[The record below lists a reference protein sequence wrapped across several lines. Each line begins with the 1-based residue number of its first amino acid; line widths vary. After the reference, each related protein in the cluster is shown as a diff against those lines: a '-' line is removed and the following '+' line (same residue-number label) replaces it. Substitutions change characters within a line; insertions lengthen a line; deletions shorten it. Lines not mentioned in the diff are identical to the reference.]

1 MENSSSSFSL
11 RFALLFATTFA
22 AILEVTTTQGLGA
35 TFPLSTPPPPTPLD
49 LQEHSFFSH
58 TSLLPPILSH
68 LGFHELA
75 TAAPSLHDAATT
87 ASSAWNG
94 PSTIFAPSD
103 ASLHTCFS
111 CSVPNLLREHIVP
124 GLFTIDYLR
133 KLAFGTKIE
142 TLSPGRCITVT
153 SDTVHPNTNSTAA
166 KIFVGGVEITQPD
179 LFNNGM
185 VVIHGL
191 RGFISTLSPFS
202 CDVERMTS
210 LSFPF
215 HPDHRSGQHLH
226 TPGTTVQPAIMRLML
241 RDAMLRL
248 RNNGFSILALAMRV
262 KYAELVTL
270 NNMTVFAIDDLSI
283 FSGSH
288 SYISSVRSHIV
299 PNHYLSIAD
308 LEKLPVGTTLPTLE
322 RGKPLLITTSGG
334 GGVGLA
340 PMRINYVRV
349 KVADVIRNVKI
360 VVHSVY
366 LPFPHINP
374 VAAAYDTILG
384 GEGAVNIP
392 ISDSTDQASTE
403 GTCSVLDGRGSCI
416 SDVAG
421 VPPTPQVKP
430 MVEIEDHHGLFGTFW
445 RVSRL
450 SCILS
455 ESFWGFGVKL
465 ANGVS
470 SAWQCASWLSNC
482 SLPDILPCQAVLLNE
497 SINRLAKLKK
507 FVSSFTALGWVD

>member
-1 MENSSSSFSL
+1 MENSSSFSSL
-11 RFALLFATTFA
+11 RFSLILAIFFA
-22 AILEVTTTQGLGA
+22 AMLCGPKVTATEGLEA
-35 TFPLSTPPPPTPLD
+35 TFIPSTPPPPPHD

-58 TSLLPPILSH
+58 TALLPPILSH

-75 TAAPSLHDAATT
+75 TAAPSLSDAATT
-87 ASSAWNG
+87 AASSAWTG

-103 ASLHTCFS
+103 ASVRNCFS

-124 GLFTIDYLR
+124 GLFTIEYLR
-133 KLAFGTKIE
+133 RLAFGTKIE

-153 SDTVHPNTNSTAA
+153 SDSVHPNTSTGAAA
-166 KIFVGGVEITQPD
+166 KIFIGGVEITQPD

-185 VVIHGL
+185 IVVHGL
-191 RGFISTLSPFS
+191 QGFVSTLSPFS

-215 HPDHRSGQHLH
+215 HPDHRSSQHVH
-226 TPGTTVQPAIMRLML
+226 TPGATVLPAIMRLML

-248 RNNGFSILALAMRV
+248 RNNGFSILALAMKV

-270 NNMTVFAIDDLSI
+270 NNMTIFAVDDLSI

-288 SYISSVRSHIV
+288 SYISNVRFHIV
-299 PNHYLSIAD
+299 PNRYLSIAD
-308 LEKLPVGTTLPTLE
+308 LEKLPVGTALPTLE
-322 RGKPLLITTSGG
+322 RGQPLLITTSGG
-334 GGVGLA
+334 GGVTLA

-384 GEGAVNIP
+384 GEGASEGAASNT
-392 ISDSTDQASTE
+392 ISDSAGQATE
-403 GTCSVLDGRGSCI
+403 GTCSALDGRGGCASGVT
-416 SDVAG
+416 STTAG
-421 VPPTPQVKP
+421 VSPMPQVKP
-430 MVEIEDHHGLFGTFW
+430 MVEIEDHHGL
-445 RVSRL
+445 
-450 SCILS
+450 
-455 ESFWGFGVKL
+455 
-465 ANGVS
+465 
-470 SAWQCASWLSNC
+470 
-482 SLPDILPCQAVLLNE
+482 
-497 SINRLAKLKK
+497 
-507 FVSSFTALGWVD
+507 

>member
-1 MENSSSSFSL
+1 MENSSFSR
-11 RFALLFATTFA
+11 RFALLCAVSFA
-22 AILEVTTTQGLGA
+22 AILCSPKVTA
-35 TFPLSTPPPPTPLD
+35 TIEGFEAPFAPSTPPPPPPD
-49 LQEHSFFSH
+49 IHDHSFFSH
-58 TSLLPPILSH
+58 TAILPPILSH

-75 TAAPSLHDAATT
+75 TAAPSLSDAATT
-87 ASSAWNG
+87 GSVAWTG

-103 ASLHTCFS
+103 ASLRTCFS

-153 SDTVHPNTNSTAA
+153 SDTLHRNTNNTAA
-166 KIFVGGVEITQPD
+166 KVFVGGVEITQPD

-185 VVIHGL
+185 VVVHGL
-191 RGFISTLSPFS
+191 QGYVSPLSPFS
-202 CDVERMTS
+202 CDVERMNS

-215 HPDHRSGQHLH
+215 HPDHRSGHAQHHLH
-226 TPGTTVQPAIMRLML
+226 HSNSATVQPAAMMRLML

-248 RNNGFSILALAMRV
+248 RNNGFGILALAMKV

-270 NNMTVFAIDDLSI
+270 NNMTVFAVDDLSI

-288 SYISSVRSHIV
+288 AYIGNVRFHIV

-308 LEKLPVGTTLPTLE
+308 LEKLPVGTALPTLE
-322 RGKPLLITTSGG
+322 RGQSLLITTSGRG
-334 GGVGLA
+334 ETLA

-374 VAAAYDTILG
+374 VAAAYDSILGG
-384 GEGAVNIP
+384 GEGASEGAGNIA
-392 ISDSTDQASTE
+392 DSADQTTQ
-403 GTCSVLDGRGSCI
+403 GTCSVVDGRGSC
-416 SDVAG
+416 VL
-421 VPPTPQVKP
+421 PTMPDQVQVKP
-430 MVEIEDHHGLFGTFW
+430 MVEIEDHHGL
-445 RVSRL
+445 
-450 SCILS
+450 
-455 ESFWGFGVKL
+455 
-465 ANGVS
+465 
-470 SAWQCASWLSNC
+470 
-482 SLPDILPCQAVLLNE
+482 
-497 SINRLAKLKK
+497 
-507 FVSSFTALGWVD
+507 